1 MHLIFKNDYIKS
13 IKNFISIPYDSF
25 EEKINDIEINC
36 NSEEVILVISN
47 TKNLFKLS
55 LNRGENLNIYKNGN
69 FLLDI
74 KLLSSLID
82 NLKTDNVLEIFKV
95 EDNCLQFL
103 SGNFECNLISKKINN
118 KNNNLINFNNL
129 IENKKIN
136 ISYSLFNS
144 SYSKLKNFCK
154 AQDNFH
160 TNDVLKNIHFE
171 KKIDEKFIEVWCS
184 DNYRTIFGKFEYD
197 KDIEFKLN
205 IRPLLLNTLLT
216 LFSNYLKDDLDIWI
230 TNSEF
235 ICKKDNLFMKVEI
248 DSDNFPEFSNWFKS
262 KPNIEFVLS
271 KTELLEAID
280 RNLLLIVN
288 KNLRTTLY
296 KLDGDKL
303 WIEYD
308 DLEKGFCKEFIF
320 VKNLSNNNIEFSIN
334 NTLLKPLIKNIDS
347 ERIMFSIFD
356 SFKPILILPYNNERD
371 NFKQFILPIRNV

>member
-13 IKNFISIPYDSF
+13 IKNFISIPYESF
-25 EEKINDIEINC
+25 EEKIKNIEINC
-36 NSEEVILVISN
+36 NSEEVILIISN
-47 TKNLFKLS
+47 SKNLFKLN
-55 LNRGENLNIYKNGN
+55 LNKGENLNIYKTGN
-69 FLLDI
+69 FLLEI
-74 KLLSSLID
+74 KLLNSLID
-82 NLKTDNVLEIFKV
+82 NLKSDNILEIFKV
-95 EDNCLQFL
+95 EDNYLQFL

-118 KNNNLINFNNL
+118 KNNNLINFNL

-136 ISYSLFNS
+136 ISYSLFNI

-154 AQDNFH
+154 GQDNTFH
-160 TNDVLKNIHFE
+160 NNDILKNIHF
-171 KKIDEKFIEVWCS
+171 KKKLDENLIEVWSS
-184 DNYRTIFGKFEYD
+184 DNYRTVFGKFEYE
-197 KDIEFKLN
+197 KNIKFELN

-216 LFSNYLKDDLDIWI
+216 LFSNYLKEDLDIWI
-230 TNSEF
+230 TNNEF
-235 ICKKDNLFMKVEI
+235 ICRKDNLFMKVNV
-248 DSDNFPEFSNWFKS
+248 DADNFPEFSNWFKS
-262 KPNIEFVLS
+262 KPNIEFILS

-288 KNLRTTLY
+288 KNLKTTIY

-320 VKNLSNNNIEFSIN
+320 VKNLSDNNIEFSIN

-347 ERIMFSIFD
+347 ERILFSIFD
-356 SFKPILILPYNNERD
+356 SFKPILILPYKNEKD